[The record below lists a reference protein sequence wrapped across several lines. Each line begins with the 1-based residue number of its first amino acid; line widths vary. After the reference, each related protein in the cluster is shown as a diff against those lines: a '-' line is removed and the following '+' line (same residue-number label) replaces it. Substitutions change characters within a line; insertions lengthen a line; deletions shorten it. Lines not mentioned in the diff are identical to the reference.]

1 MQNTLNS
8 FNLLNEVQLDI
19 ETKSN
24 PFGFCMEDLFLMGA
38 RVNPKRSFLF
48 ISKLLG
54 KHLEV
59 QSDIPKL
66 SGHLLSNLFVKK
78 EEGYYF
84 SDIYNLVEAVK
95 TGDTTDYV
103 KEELNRTHTLKEKV
117 LFLGFAETATGIG
130 HAVFSAFQNAH
141 YVHTT
146 REAFTDKES
155 VFNFQEEHSHAT
167 DHLCYLM
174 DKEVIN
180 EVSHI
185 VLVDD
190 EVTTGNTC
198 LNLIRSLNEVYPNK
212 RYTIMSLLDWRTDV
226 QEEAYSRF
234 QQELNIQIN
243 NVSLL
248 RGSVELV
255 KNTVFEQ
262 DLITA
267 PMIQSST
274 KPNYRVIYSYFKDRV
289 TAWKSEQVV
298 TSLLK
303 ATGRFGVS
311 SEENVR
317 MEEEAKEC
325 GKYLEDLRRGH
336 KTLCVGHGEFMYIP
350 SRIASHMGESVAYKS
365 STRSPIYVSD
375 MEGYPIHDRIDYE
388 LENGVTN
395 YLYNLQSSGF
405 EEVMMFFENDMDN
418 KTLNLIAE
426 KIRSKGI
433 EHITFVMV

>member
-19 ETKSN
+19 ETKAN
-24 PFGFCMEDLFLMGA
+24 PFEFRMEDLFLMGA

-48 ISKLLG
+48 VSKLLG

-66 SGHLLSNLFVKK
+66 SGHLLSNLFVEQ
-78 EEGYYF
+78 EEGTYY
-84 SDIYNLVEAVK
+84 SDIHTLVEAIKTENVTEDVK
-95 TGDTTDYV
+95 
-103 KEELNRTHTLKEKV
+103 KELNRTHTLREKV

-146 REAFTDKES
+146 REEFTDKES

-167 DHLCYLM
+167 DHLCYLL
-174 DKEVIN
+174 DKEVIE

-185 VLVDD
+185 VLIDD

-212 RYTIMSLLDWRTDV
+212 RYTIMSLLDWRTNE

-234 QQELNIQIN
+234 QEELDIRIN
-243 NVSLL
+243 NLSLL

-262 DLITA
+262 ELVSTSV
-267 PMIQSST
+267 PVKST
-274 KPNYRVIYSYFKDRV
+274 KLNHRVICRDFKNRV
-289 TAWKSEQVV
+289 TAWKDGEVS

-303 ATGRFGVS
+303 GTGRFGMS
-311 SEENVR
+311 SKDNEQ
-317 MEEEAKEC
+317 MEEEAKEI
-325 GKYLEDLRRGH
+325 GTYLKDLRRGE
-336 KTLCVGHGEFMYIP
+336 KTLCVGHGEFMYTP

-375 MEGYPIHDRIDYE
+375 MEGYPVHDRIDYQ
-388 LENGVTN
+388 LKSGVTN
-395 YLYNLQSSGF
+395 YMYNLQDSGF
-405 EEVMMFFENDMDN
+405 DEVIMFFENGMDN
-418 KTLNLIAE
+418 ETLSQIAE
-426 KIRSKGI
+426 KIQSKGI
-433 EHITFVMV
+433 EHVTFVMV

>member
-8 FNLLNEVQLDI
+8 FDLLKEVQLDI
-19 ETKSN
+19 ETKAN
-24 PFGFCMEDLFLMGA
+24 PFDFRMDDLFLMGA

-48 ISKLLG
+48 VSKLLG

-66 SGHLLSNLFVKK
+66 SGHLLSNLFVQQ
-78 EEGYYF
+78 EEGGYF
-84 SDIYNLVEAVK
+84 SDIHTLVEAVK
-95 TGDTTDYV
+95 TESVTENV
-103 KEELNRTHTLKEKV
+103 KEELNRTHTLHEKV

-146 REAFTDKES
+146 REEFTDKES

-167 DHLCYLM
+167 DHLCYLL
-174 DKEVIN
+174 DKSVI
-180 EVSHI
+180 EDVSHI

-212 RYTIMSLLDWRTDV
+212 RYTIMSLLDWRTSE
-226 QEEAYSRF
+226 QEEAYTRF
-234 QQELNIQIN
+234 QEELGIRIDSI
-243 NVSLL
+243 SLL

-262 DLITA
+262 ELVSA
-267 PMIQSST
+267 PIEIKSK
-274 KPNYRVIYSYFKDRV
+274 KPNHRVIYRYFKNRV
-289 TAWKSEQVV
+289 TVSKQGERQIA
-298 TSLLK
+298 LLK
-303 ATGRFGVS
+303 GSGRFGMS
-311 SEENVR
+311 SDDNEQ
-317 MEEEAKEC
+317 MEAEAQEV
-325 GKYLEDLRRGH
+325 GTYLKDLRRGE
-336 KTLCVGHGEFMYIP
+336 KTLCVGHGEFMYTP

-375 MEGYPIHDRIDYE
+375 VEGYPVHDRIDYQIN
-388 LENGVTN
+388 NGVTN
-395 YLYNLQSSGF
+395 YLYNLQGSGF
-405 EEVMMFFENDMDN
+405 DEVIMFFENGMDN
-418 KTLNLIAE
+418 KTLNQIAE
-426 KIRSKGI
+426 KIQSKGI
-433 EHITFVMV
+433 EHVSFVMV